1 MLHIVETIEKLII
14 RALVILLLLAMVLG
28 TIELGRVTILEV
40 FAPPFLLLDISKIFE
55 GFGLALIILIGLEL
69 LKVLKLFL
77 LEDKIKPEIIVEIAV
92 IAICNKIITLD
103 TKQPINPKEIRKFR
117 QSDSTG
123 SRFIQN
129 QLPLAGRKKPHCC
142 FKRFSRSAARR
153 RGERFGDI

>member
-1 MLHIVETIEKLII
+1 MLHVVEQIEKLII
-14 RALVILLLLAMVLG
+14 RALIILLLLAMVLG
-28 TIELGRVTILEV
+28 TIELGRVTVLEV

-103 TKQPINPKEIRKFR
+103 TKHTSGDVLLGIAAILVGLSIGYFVLCFRASNTEI
-117 QSDSTG
+117 
-123 SRFIQN
+123 
-129 QLPLAGRKKPHCC
+129 C
-142 FKRFSRSAARR
+142 
-153 RGERFGDI
+153 